1 MKTAIVT
8 GAGRGIGRAIC
19 LALAAKKINLI
30 VNYKSDA
37 ASAEKTVSACEKLG
51 VKVLAIQGDV
61 STKADCEKIAAAA
74 LRAFG
79 SLDILVNN
87 AGVTRDNLLMRMTED
102 EWSKVLDTNLKS
114 AYLMTQAAVR
124 PMLRARSG
132 RIVNI
137 ASVVGLMGNVG
148 QANYAAS
155 KAGLIGLTKS
165 VAREF
170 AAKGVTVNAVAPGFI
185 RTDMTSKL
193 PEEAAEKLA
202 SSIPQ
207 GRFGDASDV
216 ANAVAFLTDDSSAYI
231 TGQVLAVDGGM
242 TMR

>member
-19 LALAAKKINLI
+19 LALAAKNINLI

-79 SLDILVNN
+79 ALDILVNN

-137 ASVVGLMGNVG
+137 TSVVGLMGNVG

-202 SSIPQ
+202 LSIPQ